1 MSRALLNRRDTGHI
15 CRSTLALM
23 ALALCCCA
31 CSRLPLDTLL
41 PVGWVK
47 AEGVSVVPLL
57 VATTRNRTAAG
68 NAAMF
73 DSERADQVNYASIAI
88 SVPPD
93 ASRTVGQVQWPT
105 SSPGDPRLSFVTVS
119 AEPIEKPGFVA
130 ALAAAA
136 KKPKARGKVLLFIH
150 GFNNRFD
157 EAVYRFAQIVHDSGA
172 PGAPVL
178 FSWPS
183 RGAVSLEAYR
193 EDAESAAQSRDAL
206 SQVLDAIAAT
216 PNVKE
221 MTVLCHSM
229 GCFLTFET
237 MRARAISG
245 RIGAKIKNVLFV
257 APDVDAESFR
267 TQLHDM
273 GSARPRFALFV
284 SEDDAALRLS
294 KSLHGGDPPRG
305 HRSGSRALCRRIS
318 AGRRRDIRF
327 DPPARKR
334 SFPSIRRRDDG
345 HEYDPDTAGRRAAGY
360 GRRLEA
366 PGSRAPMI
374 RWSGLAMLA
383 STEIELNQLEGALE
397 QPRRDTIGFHRR
409 GTS

>member
-1 MSRALLNRRDTGHI
+1 MWRAPLSHGETGKI
-15 CRSTLALM
+15 CRSTLGLIV
-23 ALALCCCA
+23 LALCCCA
-31 CSRLPLDTLL
+31 CSRVPLDTLL
-41 PVGWVK
+41 PVGQVE

-73 DSERADQVNYASIAI
+73 DSERADQVNYASIAVSI
-88 SVPPD
+88 PPD

-105 SSPGDPRLSFVTVS
+105 SSPGDPRLNFVTVS
-119 AEPIEKPGFVA
+119 AEAAEKPAFGA

-136 KKPKARGKVLLFIH
+136 KKPRARGRVLVFVH

-183 RGAVSLEAYR
+183 RGSVSLEAYK
-193 EDAESAAQSRDAL
+193 EDAESAAQSRDAF

-221 MTVLCHSM
+221 VTVLCHSM
-229 GCFLTFET
+229 GCYLTVET
-237 MRARAISG
+237 LRARAIAG

-257 APDVDAESFR
+257 APDVDADSFR

-273 GSARPRFALFV
+273 GAVRPRFALFV
-284 SEDDAALRLS
+284 SRDDAPLKLS
-294 KSLHGGDPPRG
+294 KSLHGGAIRLGGIDPDQEPYAAEFRREG
-305 HRSGSRALCRRIS
+305 VELFDLTRLHGRAHSRAFDDVTTVMSMIQARLVGEQQGTGGVSRRQ
-318 AGRRRDIRF
+318 G
-327 DPPARKR
+327 
-334 SFPSIRRRDDG
+334 
-345 HEYDPDTAGRRAAGY
+345 AAL
-360 GRRLEA
+360 R
-366 PGSRAPMI
+366 
-374 RWSGLAMLA
+374 
-383 STEIELNQLEGALE
+383 
-397 QPRRDTIGFHRR
+397 
-409 GTS
+409 